1 MKTTI
6 DKEFQVKEPIARVWE
21 YLSDPTKVVV
31 CVPGASITEKVDDRN
46 YKGQVTSSFGPVKA
60 SYNGE
65 INISEL
71 DAVNHK
77 MKLTGKGVDSKGKG
91 SADMIMIGTLSG
103 SGTGTTV
110 KFSMEISITGML
122 AQFGAR
128 LIKDVSDQLLS
139 KFAENFRDRLAGK
152 EVDNTM
158 SGASMVGSVLKST
171 IGGIFGGDKDKS

>member
-6 DKEFQVKEPIARVWE
+6 DKAFQLQEPIAKVWN
-21 YLSDPTKVVV
+21 YLSDPTKIVA

-71 DAVNHK
+71 DPVNHR
-77 MKLTGKGVDSKGKG
+77 MTLVGKGVDSKGKG
-91 SADMIMIGTLSG
+91 SADMTMVGILKEVKGETL
-103 SGTGTTV
+103 V

-128 LIKDVSDQLLS
+128 LIKDVSDQLLNQ
-139 KFAENFRDRLAGK
+139 FMDNFKNRLAGQ
-152 EVDNTM
+152 EVDNKM
-158 SGASMVGSVLKST
+158 SGTSMVGTVLKST
-171 IGGIFGGDKDKS
+171 LGGIFGGDKDKS